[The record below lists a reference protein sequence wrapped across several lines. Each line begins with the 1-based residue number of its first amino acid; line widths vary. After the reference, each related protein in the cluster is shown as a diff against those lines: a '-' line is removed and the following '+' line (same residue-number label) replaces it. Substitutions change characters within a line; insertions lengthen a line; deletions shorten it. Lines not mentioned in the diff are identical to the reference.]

1 MTIQTRRH
9 NPRVRLSE
17 TIYLAFAS
25 GTRGRIIDVS
35 EGGLRFKTP
44 APLQKSESSNF
55 TFTFNGGGEIKAAL
69 SWTDESRLM
78 GGLHFRSISPEVH
91 KQIRNWLDRSWDA
104 NQAARGL
111 TEQGVLREPDE
122 SAANPRRAVIFEETK
137 SVAPAKNYPPEGKLD
152 KAVSQMVPTSKEN
165 HLSVFPPRPPP
176 GAQQIRESTHPS
188 SGRGWVVAL
197 VIVFILAVAAAAAAY
212 FYPNDARYVVSRAQA
227 IVSNLHYSGGRPQ
240 GD

>member
-17 TIYLAFAS
+17 TSYLSFAS

-44 APLQKSESSNF
+44 APLQKSESGNF
-55 TFTFNGGGEIKAAL
+55 TFAFNGGGEIKAAL
-69 SWTDESRLM
+69 SWTDESRMM
-78 GGLHFRSISPEVH
+78 GGLHFRSIPPEVH
-91 KQIRNWLDRSWDA
+91 KQIRNWLDRSWES
-104 NQAARGL
+104 NRAARGL
-111 TEQGVLREPDE
+111 AEQSVLREPDE
-122 SAANPRRAVIFEETK
+122 STTNPRVAAIFEETK
-137 SVAPAKNYPPEGKLD
+137 SVTPPKNYSSASKLD
-152 KAVSQMVPTSKEN
+152 NAVPRMIPTNREN
-165 HLSVFPPRPPP
+165 HLSVFPIGPPP
-176 GAQQIRESTHPS
+176 GVERIRESTHRS

-212 FYPNDARYVVSRAQA
+212 FYPNDARYFISRAQA

-240 GD
+240 GN